1 MEDYKG
7 QEGVKIA
14 TVFAKSAVS
23 LGYLVDGARAQ
34 RGAGLEARTDGHAV
48 LRGGAGVLLTADRQG
63 EPDRPHLEMQGA
75 WTQLQAALALAAA
88 LSEVARRATAE
99 LAQVKAQQAQLETAF
114 QDLREAVVLLS
125 APHGIGVA
133 TPKSIQLASGEHVAV
148 GAGGSADFSLG
159 QSLTVAAQQ
168 AVSLLAVRG
177 GVKVLAQQG
186 KVDVQAQGGAMR
198 VFAEEDVKITSA
210 DGHVAIDAAK
220 SITLRAGRICL
231 KLERGNVTLMCP
243 GDFKVHSASF
253 CSKGPMSVQEQGR
266 ETKEVGDLHVTC
278 RDSNGEP
285 MAGEALSLLN
295 GEGAAMNTTTDAQ
308 GRTSLSQVAFDYFE
322 FQRSGDGDGK

>member
-1 MEDYKG
+1 
-7 QEGVKIA
+7 
-14 TVFAKSAVS
+14 
-23 LGYLVDGARAQ
+23 
-34 RGAGLEARTDGHAV
+34 
-48 LRGGAGVLLTADRQG
+48 
-63 EPDRPHLEMQGA
+63 
-75 WTQLQAALALAAA
+75 
-88 LSEVARRATAE
+88 
-99 LAQVKAQQAQLETAF
+99 
-114 QDLREAVVLLS
+114 
-125 APHGIGVA
+125 
-133 TPKSIQLASGEHVAV
+133 
-148 GAGGSADFSLG
+148 
-159 QSLTVAAQQ
+159 
-168 AVSLLAVRG
+168 
-177 GVKVLAQQG
+177 VKVLAQQG

-285 MAGEALSLLN
+285 MAGEALSLLDGEGRQISLSTGADGHASQADTVFEHFKSSSSKRWEEGN
-295 GEGAAMNTTTDAQ
+295 GE
-308 GRTSLSQVAFDYFE
+308 
-322 FQRSGDGDGK
+322 